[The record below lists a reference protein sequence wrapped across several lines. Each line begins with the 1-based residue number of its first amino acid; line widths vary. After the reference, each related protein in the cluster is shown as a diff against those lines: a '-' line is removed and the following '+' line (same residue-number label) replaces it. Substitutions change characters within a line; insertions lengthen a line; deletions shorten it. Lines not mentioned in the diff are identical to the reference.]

1 MKFSAL
7 ALLLR
12 VHAAAAAAAAGPL
25 NRSKMPPVESS
36 VEDRQKKRAIH
47 RVPGTAYL
55 EG

>member
-12 VHAAAAAAAAGPL
+12 VHAAAAAAAGPL